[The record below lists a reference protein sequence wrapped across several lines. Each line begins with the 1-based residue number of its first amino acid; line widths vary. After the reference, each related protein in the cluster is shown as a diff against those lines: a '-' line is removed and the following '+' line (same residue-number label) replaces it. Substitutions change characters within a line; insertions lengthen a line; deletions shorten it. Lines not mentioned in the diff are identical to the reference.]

1 MLFFTLLPPSTQEKQ
16 AIAAHAKQKV
26 GTHTLVHDGG
36 AWSCP
41 ISTSK
46 ALGNACQIAPVA
58 QPPSLYG
65 WNASAPSLQAVLKH
79 FHP

>member
-36 AWSCP
+36 AWP
-41 ISTSK
+41 RPY
-46 ALGNACQIAPVA
+46 L
-58 QPPSLYG
+58 
-65 WNASAPSLQAVLKH
+65 APSRLARPSGMLARSPPLLNLLPCMVGTLLHRPCK
-79 FHP
+79 PC